1 MSKLIVKEIEV
12 KELLELVVKEY
23 MKEWIEV
30 DEEGNVV
37 REGNKGIMRNE
48 LMDDFVDY
56 INNMIW

>member
-12 KELLELVVKEY
+12 KELLERVGKEY

-56 INNMIW
+56 INNIIW

>member
-12 KELLELVVKEY
+12 RELLERVGKEY

-30 DEEGNVV
+30 DENGDVI
-37 REGNKGIMRNE
+37 RDGDKGVMRNE

-56 INNMIW
+56 INNIIW

>member
-12 KELLELVVKEY
+12 KELLERVGKEY

-37 REGNKGIMRNE
+37 REGNKGIMRSE

>member
-12 KELLELVVKEY
+12 KELLERVGKEY

>member
-12 KELLELVVKEY
+12 KELLERVGKEY

-30 DEEGNVV
+30 DENGDVV

>member
-12 KELLELVVKEY
+12 KELLERVGKEY

-30 DEEGNVV
+30 DENGDVI
-37 REGNKGIMRNE
+37 RDGDKGIMRNE

>member
-12 KELLELVVKEY
+12 RELLERVGKEY

-30 DEEGNVV
+30 DENGDVV

>member
-12 KELLELVVKEY
+12 KELLERVGKEY

-30 DEEGNVV
+30 DEEGNVI